1 MDMGLSQDHRDRVG
15 KLEAM
20 LPEVYRELRALAYQ
34 LFEGQRGDHTL
45 QPTALVHEV
54 YLRLAGQDGSQEFTR
69 SEFVAAAARM
79 IRYILVDHARA
90 RQAVKRGGGRKALP
104 LEESIALAPENDIDF
119 LALDEAMSKLAEFDA
134 RKAKL
139 VELRFFGGL
148 TIDETAEALGI
159 SPRSLYREWE
169 VTKAWLT
176 RELGKG
182 DPDDS

>member
-1 MDMGLSQDHRDRVG
+1 MGLSQDQSDKVG
-15 KLEAM
+15 KLEDM
-20 LPEVYRELRALAYQ
+20 LPVVYRELRALAHQ

-54 YLRLAGQDGSQEFTR
+54 YLRLAGQDGTQEFTR
-69 SEFVAAAARM
+69 AEFVAAAARM

-104 LEESIALAPENDIDF
+104 LQESIALSPEKGVDF
-119 LALDEAMSKLAEFDA
+119 LALDEAMNKLAEFDA
-134 RKAKL
+134 RKARL

-148 TIDETAEALGI
+148 TMDETAETLGI

-176 RELGKG
+176 RELGEG
-182 DPDDS
+182 DSDDS

>member
-1 MDMGLSQDHRDRVG
+1 MELSQDQSDKVG
-15 KLEAM
+15 KLADM
-20 LPEVYRELRALAYQ
+20 LPVVYRELRALAHQ
-34 LFEGQRGDHTL
+34 LFESQPRDHTL

-54 YLRLAGQDGSQEFTR
+54 YLRLAGQDGTQEFTR

-104 LEESIALAPENDIDF
+104 LQESIALSPEKGVDF
-119 LALDEAMSKLAEFDA
+119 LALDEAMNKLAEFDA
-134 RKAKL
+134 RKARL

-148 TIDETAEALGI
+148 TMDETAETLGI

-176 RELGKG
+176 RELGEG

>member
-1 MDMGLSQDHRDRVG
+1 MGLNQDQSDKVG
-15 KLEAM
+15 QLEDM
-20 LPEVYRELRALAYQ
+20 LPLVYRELRALAHQ
-34 LFEGQRGDHTL
+34 LFEGQRSDHTL

-69 SEFVAAAARM
+69 AEFVAAAARM

-90 RQAVKRGGGRKALP
+90 RQTVKRGGGRRALP
-104 LEESIALAPENDIDF
+104 LQESIALIPDKGVDF
-119 LALDEAMSKLAEFDA
+119 LALDEAMNKLAEFDA
-134 RKAKL
+134 RKARL

-148 TIDETAEALGI
+148 TMDETAETLGI

-176 RELGKG
+176 RELAEGES
-182 DPDDS
+182 DES

>member
-1 MDMGLSQDHRDRVG
+1 MGLSQDQSDKVG
-15 KLEAM
+15 KLADM
-20 LPEVYRELRALAYQ
+20 LPVVYRELRALAHQ

-54 YLRLAGQDGSQEFTR
+54 YLRLAGQDGTQEFTR
-69 SEFVAAAARM
+69 AEFVAAAARM

-104 LEESIALAPENDIDF
+104 LQDSIAMSPQKEVDF
-119 LALDEAMSKLAEFDA
+119 LALDEAMNKLAEFDA
-134 RKAKL
+134 QKARL

-148 TIDETAEALGI
+148 TMDEVAETLGL
-159 SPRSLYREWE
+159 SSRSLYREWE

-176 RELGKG
+176 RELGER
-182 DPDDS
+182 DSDDS